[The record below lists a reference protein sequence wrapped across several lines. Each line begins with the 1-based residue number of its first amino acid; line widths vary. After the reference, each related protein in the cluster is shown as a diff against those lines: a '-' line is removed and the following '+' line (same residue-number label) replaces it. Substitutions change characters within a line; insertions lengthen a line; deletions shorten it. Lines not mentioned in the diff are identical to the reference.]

1 VGGEL
6 DDVKVQ
12 PALSTDVYELYRAW
26 CLKNGF
32 HSTDISKVVAQLV
45 KSCGVEKHRK
55 RYIEGMKQ
63 QQATMLIPPK
73 SIELPPSESEQ
84 AWLGKCV
91 SDFKSAVKGY
101 KSGTYE

>member
-1 VGGEL
+1 M
-6 DDVKVQ
+6 Q

-55 RYIEGMKQ
+55 RYIEGVAMTKNP
-63 QQATMLIPPK
+63 APILYPPN
-73 SIELPPSESEQ
+73 SIELPPSESES

-91 SDFKSAVKGY
+91 ANFRLAVKAY
-101 KSGTYE
+101 KGGTYD